1 MAYEQG
7 TYRCRVSGQG
17 FFKLDNDKKTEY
29 FGLTVVPLG
38 RLNPTDPDGPLT
50 PCEDWPRTVRLW
62 LTAKAVEI
70 TGNQLMDLG
79 WDGERFVDLDP
90 ATDGF
95 HDFSNQEVTL
105 VCTREQVGTKV
116 YDTFSFPRSSNPV
129 GSGPEPDPEIAIKLD
144 RLMGNKAK
152 PKTKAKAKKAAAPQ
166 EVPDDEVPF

>member
-70 TGNQLMDLG
+70 TGNQLMELG

-90 ATDGF
+90 APDGF

-116 YDTFSFPRSSNPV
+116 YDNFSFPRSSKPV

-144 RLMGNKAK
+144 RLMGNKSK
-152 PKTKAKAKKAAAPQ
+152 PKAKAKKAAAPQ
-166 EVPDDEVPF
+166 EVPADDEVPF